1 MSEYRTLDHA
11 ADLMIEAW
19 GAHLEDAFGAAA
31 KAVAEVSGT
40 QGNGAVNQVVVNVRS
55 ADLEGLLVEWL
66 NEIVYLIFAE
76 DAHLVSIWV
85 NCIQREDQ
93 EWSCRAT
100 LQFTKQLFRTRDIK
114 AVTWHSARVEISD
127 KIVVRFVLD
136 V

>member
-19 GAHLEDAFGAAA
+19 GTGLEDAFGAAA
-31 KAVAEVSGT
+31 TALSEVAGT
-40 QGNGAVNQVVVNVRS
+40 HGDGAVKQVVLTARS
-55 ADLEGLLVEWL
+55 PDLEGLLVEWL
-66 NEIVYLIFAE
+66 NEIVYLISAE
-76 DAHLVSIWV
+76 NAHLVSVRV

-100 LQFTKQLFRTRDIK
+100 LHLSKQLFRTREIK
-114 AVTWHSARVEISD
+114 AVTWHSAQVEISE
-127 KIVVRFVLD
+127 KILVRFVLD